1 MFYLTKIEN
10 ARMNVPEPEYLDV
23 GSTAIEEG
31 MTLALSA
38 GKLVKEVAAPSFI
51 SAGNYTA
58 GAMGVPVYRITKDMV
73 FSVPVSAAPTSL
85 KVGDKVTVNS
95 DGVQVTATTTNGVAT
110 IVSLNGAKAA
120 GDTIIVRF

>member
-1 MFYLTKIEN
+1 
-10 ARMNVPEPEYLDV
+10 
-23 GSTAIEEG
+23 
-31 MTLALSA
+31 
-38 GKLVKEVAAPSFI
+38 
-51 SAGNYTA
+51 
-58 GAMGVPVYRITKDMV
+58 MV
-73 FSVPVSAAPTSL
+73 FAVPVSAAPTSL